1 MIVLLIACINFMNLS
16 TARSQKRAREVGV
29 RKVMGSGRNQL
40 IWQFLSESLII
51 SFFALLLALVIV
63 ELALPS
69 FNSLTEKDVS
79 LQLAN
84 PLFWAIMIAFTIL
97 TGFLAGSYPAL
108 YLSSF
113 NPIRVLKG
121 TIRVGKSASL
131 PRQVLVM
138 V

>member
-1 MIVLLIACINFMNLS
+1 MNLS

-113 NPIRVLKG
+113 NPVRVLKG

>member
-1 MIVLLIACINFMNLS
+1 MNLS

>member
-1 MIVLLIACINFMNLS
+1 
-16 TARSQKRAREVGV
+16 
-29 RKVMGSGRNQL
+29 MGSGRNQL

-69 FNSLTEKDVS
+69 FKSLTEKDVS

-84 PLFWAIMIAFTIL
+84 PLFWAIMIDFTIP
-97 TGFLAGSYPAL
+97 TGLLAGSYPAL

-113 NPIRVLKG
+113 NPVRVLKG

-131 PRQVLVM
+131 PRQVLV
-138 V
+138 VV